1 MARYSLNNRMAGTQ
15 HALTTAL
22 VSQNSVTA
30 ATASLCR
37 GQLVEIAVGT
47 EGTPN
52 ATDCNVVY
60 DVARQTTLG
69 TGTNA
74 TPNPIGPD
82 VASRSVATLNYT
94 VEPTVTGGVTAAAS
108 LWARSLN
115 QRAAQ
120 QWFANPGSEIIWPA
134 TNLNGLVCRATSPTT
149 TQVVLVD
156 FRYDDL

>member
-1 MARYSLNNRMAGTQ
+1 MARYSINNRMAGTQ

-22 VSQNSVTA
+22 VSQVEVTA
-30 ATASLCR
+30 ATATLCR
-37 GQLVEIAVGT
+37 GMLVEIAVGT

-60 DVARQTTLG
+60 DIARATTIG
-69 TGTNA
+69 TGTNG
-74 TPNPIGPD
+74 TPNAVGPD
-82 VASRSVATLNYT
+82 VATRSVGTLNHT

-108 LWARSLN
+108 LWIRSLN

-134 TNLNGLVCRATSPTT
+134 TNLNGVTCRATSPTT
-149 TQVVLVD
+149 TQTVLVD
-156 FRYDDL
+156 VRYDDL